1 MQMVVAGG
9 TSPEYVV
16 SPIGEEG
23 LVQIGIRRL
32 RLINVDIDNLV
43 GVEPDGTLQLQWS
56 YHLNQG
62 LALCREHGWIPHII
76 IGHVVPPPLAVKA
89 PDGRSYGPSSWTIYD
104 QYIQAF
110 LDYVV
115 VSQGFPETEWE
126 VGNEMNTPSQN
137 WVAPVLPASA
147 TDPAGFTAYW
157 TLYSH
162 IAGVVSAFR
171 HQHPGTVLRVGGPAA
186 ETDWAIK
193 FVDFVASQNA
203 QADFVS
209 LHVYGNQSTGAG
221 LQADINSIQ
230 QEIAARK
237 LSMPVSITEWGP
249 SCESLLN
256 FEPIAGA
263 FVLDFTSTIAQ
274 AGVSD
279 AIFLSLSQFPA
290 EDWPVLYTTDQT
302 PTDIMVAFEAL
313 VGLNGTQG
321 TCTSSGGL
329 SCVAV
334 TGEDGTVSVVS
345 WNFSWA
351 GTYFPDAITPASET
365 FKITVQPGVSTA
377 TAYTIQSAQL
387 NSGQWDQAAY
397 PIAVQSGGASIGLT
411 VEMPY
416 GSYGRVSLK
425 PN

>member
-1 MQMVVAGG
+1 MIGCGRGSSISNGGTATATPVVSAPSAPPPITLELQKMQMVVAGG

-89 PDGRSYGPSSWTIYD
+89 PDGRIYGPSSWTIYD

-162 IAGVVSAFR
+162 IAGVVERLPASAPR
-171 HQHPGTVLRVGGPAA
+171 NSAPRRGARSRNGLGDKICRLRRQP
-186 ETDWAIK
+186 E
-193 FVDFVASQNA
+193 
-203 QADFVS
+203 
-209 LHVYGNQSTGAG
+209 
-221 LQADINSIQ
+221 
-230 QEIAARK
+230 R
-237 LSMPVSITEWGP
+237 
-249 SCESLLN
+249 
-256 FEPIAGA
+256 
-263 FVLDFTSTIAQ
+263 
-274 AGVSD
+274 
-279 AIFLSLSQFPA
+279 
-290 EDWPVLYTTDQT
+290 
-302 PTDIMVAFEAL
+302 
-313 VGLNGTQG
+313 
-321 TCTSSGGL
+321 SGGL
-329 SCVAV
+329 R
-334 TGEDGTVSVVS
+334 
-345 WNFSWA
+345 
-351 GTYFPDAITPASET
+351 
-365 FKITVQPGVSTA
+365 
-377 TAYTIQSAQL
+377 QSACLRQ
-387 NSGQWDQAAY
+387 
-397 PIAVQSGGASIGLT
+397 PIDRCWVAG
-411 VEMPY
+411 
-416 GSYGRVSLK
+416 
-425 PN
+425 